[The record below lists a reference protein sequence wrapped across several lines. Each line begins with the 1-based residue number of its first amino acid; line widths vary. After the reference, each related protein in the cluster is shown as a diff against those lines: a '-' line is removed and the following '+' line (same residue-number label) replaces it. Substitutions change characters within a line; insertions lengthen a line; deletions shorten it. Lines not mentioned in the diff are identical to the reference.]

1 MLRNSKIKKVSIIF
15 IAAVIIIMCMG
26 LGIYKYNKVQTYKN
40 LMNAANEAMY
50 SEKYD
55 QAKAL
60 FNQALSYKN
69 DSLVQKDI
77 KLATKLKSI
86 KNIYDEGTK
95 LMNNKKYLDA
105 IYKFNKIPN
114 DTDKLYTNAQKNI
127 DKCKKQYIV
136 QELNNAEILACN
148 NNCDEAIKHLDAILK
163 VDGTNEDAK
172 RLKKTYSS
180 NIQLEKNKSAQSTEA
195 QKETNQQNN
204 IDSSFTPDQA
214 VQLAR
219 QYYFKQSN
227 EAPDDG
233 IAGSFSKWENRD
245 GKTYAWVHLYSVAAA
260 SNGGSG
266 TVGNI
271 GIAKDG
277 STITP

>member
-1 MLRNSKIKKVSIIF
+1 
-15 IAAVIIIMCMG
+15 MCVG
-26 LGIYKYNKVQTYKN
+26 LDIYKYNKVQTYKS
-40 LMNAANEAMY
+40 LVNAANEDMY

-77 KLATKLKSI
+77 KLAPKLKSI
-86 KNIYDEGTK
+86 KNIY
-95 LMNNKKYLDA
+95 
-105 IYKFNKIPN
+105 
-114 DTDKLYTNAQKNI
+114 
-127 DKCKKQYIV
+127 
-136 QELNNAEILACN
+136 
-148 NNCDEAIKHLDAILK
+148 DEAIKHLDAILK
-163 VDGTNEDAK
+163 VDDTNEDAK

-204 IDSSFTPDQA
+204 INSSFTPDQA

-219 QYYFKQSN
+219 QYYFKQLN
-227 EAPDDG
+227 ESPDDG
-233 IAGSFSKWENRD
+233 IAGYFGKWENKD

-266 TVGNI
+266 TVCNI
-271 GIAKDG
+271 EIAKDG